1 MTPRAAL
8 FTRLLAEEATKI
20 ATDNDP
26 ETVALLADLRE
37 ATFANQPI
45 IQALGMYVISTHGT
59 SPHEAILIGVQL
71 GALAGRR
78 EPMESIAFELEGGK
92 PDHAL

>member
-8 FTRLLAEEATKI
+8 FTRLLAEEATKV
-20 ATDNDP
+20 ATAKDP
-26 ETVALLADLRE
+26 ETAALLADLRE

-45 IQALGMYVISTHGT
+45 IQALGMYVVSTHGT
-59 SPHEAILIGVQL
+59 SPHEAILIGIQL

-78 EPMESIAFELEGGK
+78 EPMESMALEIEGGA
-92 PDHAL
+92 PNAL

>member
-8 FTRLLAEEATKI
+8 FTRLIAEEATKI
-20 ATDNDP
+20 ATANDP

-45 IQALGMYVISTHGT
+45 IQALGMHVVSTHGT
-59 SPHEAILIGVQL
+59 NPHEAILIGLQL

-78 EPMESIAFELEGGK
+78 EPMESIAFDFEGGK
-92 PDHAL
+92 PDAL